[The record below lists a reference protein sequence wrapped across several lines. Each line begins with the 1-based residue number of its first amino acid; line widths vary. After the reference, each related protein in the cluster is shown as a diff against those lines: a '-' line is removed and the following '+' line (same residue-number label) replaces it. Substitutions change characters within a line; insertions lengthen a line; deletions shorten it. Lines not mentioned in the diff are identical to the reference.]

1 VDFGLLINNREV
13 PAANGARFER
23 RDPISDVLVSTAAA
37 ATIKDACA
45 SMDSAAASFASWGKI
60 GPKRRSDILLVAA
73 GKLLERGRDFT
84 RLMMGETGASSPWVG
99 FNIRLA
105 AGILREAASLTTQIK
120 GEIMGGDESGG

>member
-1 VDFGLLINNREV
+1 MDFGSHTNDREV

-45 SMDSAAASFASWGKI
+45 SMHSAAASFASWGKI
-60 GPKRRSDILLVAA
+60 GPKRRSDILWIAA
-73 GKLLERGRDFT
+73 GKLLERGKDFT
-84 RLMMGETGASSPWVG
+84 RLIGETGASSPWVG

-105 AGILREAASLTTQIK
+105 AGILREAASLTTQVK
-120 GEIMGGDESGG
+120 GEIMVGDESGG